1 MPVVLLM
8 VSTVFE
14 WIDPDEWRTPELL
27 SSSLPVPRTRPA
39 MARGREGGREGGRM
53 RRRTVW
59 SHLRPFEAPARPN
72 PPLAALPEHGRHS
85 AGTRQAGRIYFCLE
99 VQIEFSTATV
109 LCTLSV

>member
-39 MARGREGGREGGRM
+39 MARGREGGREDAEEDR
-53 RRRTVW
+53 
-59 SHLRPFEAPARPN
+59 LEPFEA
-72 PPLAALPEHGRHS
+72 
-85 AGTRQAGRIYFCLE
+85 
-99 VQIEFSTATV
+99 V
-109 LCTLSV
+109 